1 MHIKE
6 KVTGLWARRP
16 RLSGTQGRALKGVAQ
31 FFAAMLVCT
40 LIARGTAGATLAVVQ
55 TASPR
60 RGELVQGLTA
70 DAALSAGEVQNVK
83 APTGLVLEKYFVP
96 AGGRVEADTPLAQF
110 DPDGVKDALARAK
123 TELARL
129 RLYPAGQG
137 TGGLQR
143 PESAERRGRGRC
155 PERCGYGSKRLGCG
169 KCRAGGTAG
178 TDGPARL

>member
-70 DAALSAGEVQNVK
+70 DAALYAAKEAGRNCTRIYMQDMGV
-83 APTGLVLEKYFVP
+83 TM
-96 AGGRVEADTPLAQF
+96 PLF
-110 DPDGVKDALARAK
+110 ETK
-123 TELARL
+123 EM
-129 RLYPAGQG
+129 
-137 TGGLQR
+137 
-143 PESAERRGRGRC
+143 
-155 PERCGYGSKRLGCG
+155 
-169 KCRAGGTAG
+169 
-178 TDGPARL
+178 

>member
-16 RLSGTQGRALKGVAQ
+16 RLSGTQGRALKGVTQ

-40 LIARGTAGATLAVVQ
+40 MIARGTAGATLAVVQ

-83 APTGLVLEKYFVP
+83 APRGWCWKNISFRRA
-96 AGGRVEADTPLAQF
+96 AGWRRTRLWHSLTPT
-110 DPDGVKDALARAK
+110 V
-123 TELARL
+123 
-129 RLYPAGQG
+129 
-137 TGGLQR
+137 
-143 PESAERRGRGRC
+143 
-155 PERCGYGSKRLGCG
+155 
-169 KCRAGGTAG
+169 
-178 TDGPARL
+178 